1 MKTTIVAIFDNAV
14 ELDRGLTRL
23 AEEGFNDVIAHDG
36 IASNESS
43 DEGLLRPNFEQST
56 TSEESGSGRKARK
69 VSLSAIVNAF
79 KTNLAEHHLSE
90 DVIEGYAVNFVH
102 EGKFGIV
109 DTEPQK
115 AQTAMKIMVECCA
128 TRVNRHG

>member
-14 ELDRGLTRL
+14 DLDRGLTRL
-23 AEEGFNDVIAHDG
+23 AEESFHDVIAHDG
-36 IASNESS
+36 IASNEAS

-56 TSEESGSGRKARK
+56 TSEERGSGRKARK

-79 KTNLAEHHLSE
+79 KKSLAEHHLSE
-90 DVIEGYAVNFVH
+90 DVIEGYADNFVH
-102 EGKFGIV
+102 EGKFAIV